1 MIYFDL
7 NDGNKIPSLG
17 FGTYLIPDDGT
28 TEKSVLS
35 AFEAGYRLIDTAQAY
50 QNETGVG
57 VAIKNSGLKR
67 EEIFIESKL
76 WCSNFGYEKAK
87 KGIESSLKKLD
98 VDYIDLYILHQP
110 YGDVVG
116 AYKALEEA
124 QKEGKI
130 KSIGIS
136 NQDAKFLSEFLP
148 NVNIMPTVNQI
159 ECNPFCQRKDERKVM
174 DKNNII
180 LQSWYPIGHGNKE
193 LLNNDDI
200 VEIGKK
206 YNKSAVQVILRW
218 HVQSGFIAIPKS
230 TSPAHINDNFDI
242 FDFELSQE
250 DMNKI
255 EKLDTGKPS
264 FIHNEEF
271 GKQLLSWVVP
281 E

>member
-1 MIYFDL
+1 MIHFTL
-7 NDGNKIPSLG
+7 NDGNKVPALG

-28 TEKSVLS
+28 AEKSVLM

-50 QNETGVG
+50 QNEKGVG
-57 VAIKNSGLKR
+57 SAVKNSGLKR
-67 EEIFIESKL
+67 EEVFIESKL

-87 KGIESSLKKLD
+87 KGIDNSLKKLN

-124 QKEGKI
+124 KKEGKI

-136 NQDAKFLSEFLP
+136 NQDDEFLKNFLP
-148 NVNIMPTVNQI
+148 NVSIIPAVNQI
-159 ECNPFCQRKDERKVM
+159 ECNPFCQRKEERKLM
-174 DKNNII
+174 AKNKIL

-193 LLNNDDI
+193 LLNHSVI
-200 VEIGKK
+200 TELSKK
-206 YNKSAVQVILRW
+206 YGKTNVQVILKW
-218 HVQSGFIAIPKS
+218 HIQSGFIAIPKS
-230 TSPAHINDNFDI
+230 TSAQHIRDNFNI
-242 FDFELSQE
+242 FDFEISQE
-250 DMNKI
+250 DMRKI
-255 EKLDTGKPS
+255 EQLDTGKPS

>member
-1 MIYFDL
+1 MIYSTL
-7 NDGNKIPSLG
+7 NDGNKIPAIG

-28 TEKSVLS
+28 TEKSVLM

-57 VAIKNSGLKR
+57 KAIKVSGIKR

-87 KGIESSLKKLD
+87 KGIESSLKKLG

-110 YGDVVG
+110 YGDVIG

-124 QKEGKI
+124 QKVGKI

-136 NQDAKFLSEFLP
+136 NQDAKFLKDFLP
-148 NVNIMPTVNQI
+148 NVNVIPSINQI
-159 ECNPFCQRKDERKVM
+159 ECNPFCQRKEEREVM
-174 DKNNII
+174 SKNNIV

-193 LLNNDDI
+193 LLNNQNI
-200 VEIGKK
+200 VEIAKK
-206 YNKSAVQVILRW
+206 YNKSVVQVILRW
-218 HVQSGFIAIPKS
+218 HIQSGFVAIPKS
-230 TSPAHINDNFDI
+230 TSKEHIVDNFNI
-242 FDFELSQE
+242 FDFEILPE
-250 DMNKI
+250 DMQKI
-255 EKLDTGKPS
+255 EQLDTGKPS

>member
-1 MIYFDL
+1 
-7 NDGNKIPSLG
+7 
-17 FGTYLIPDDGT
+17 
-28 TEKSVLS
+28 
-35 AFEAGYRLIDTAQAY
+35 
-50 QNETGVG
+50 
-57 VAIKNSGLKR
+57 
-67 EEIFIESKL
+67 
-76 WCSNFGYEKAK
+76 
-87 KGIESSLKKLD
+87 
-98 VDYIDLYILHQP
+98 
-110 YGDVVG
+110 
-116 AYKALEEA
+116 
-124 QKEGKI
+124 
-130 KSIGIS
+130 
-136 NQDAKFLSEFLP
+136 
-148 NVNIMPTVNQI
+148 
-159 ECNPFCQRKDERKVM
+159 M

-200 VEIGKK
+200 VEIGNK

-218 HVQSGFIAIPKS
+218 HIQSGFIAIPKS
-230 TSPAHINDNFDI
+230 TSPAHIKDNFDI